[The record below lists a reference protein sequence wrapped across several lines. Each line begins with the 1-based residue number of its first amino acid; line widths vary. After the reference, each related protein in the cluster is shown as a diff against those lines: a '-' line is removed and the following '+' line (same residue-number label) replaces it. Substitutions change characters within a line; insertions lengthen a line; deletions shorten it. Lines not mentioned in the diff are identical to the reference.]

1 MRQQS
6 NGIGVFVQLAPG
18 VRIRASSRGL
28 RTSIGPRAAR
38 LSIGGGRAGIST
50 GVGPFS
56 LYSSLGS
63 GRRARRSSGPA
74 KVSIAARQ
82 RQLAQAAKVAEAQQL
97 ITAFQAILAIHR
109 DAPDPVEPPVAP
121 LPRPANE
128 SEIRRRHIKAAI
140 VGISIFNRAERAR
153 AKSTAEAA
161 ALAEIAAENARAQ
174 HERQRIQDELD
185 QRWRSLCANDPDV
198 LLPTLAEAFEDN
210 EAPAAP
216 VGVEADE
223 VAIVVLVPGL
233 DVVPERMPQTTAA
246 GNLSIPK
253 LSKGKRSGFYRLVV
267 CGHLLATCREAFA
280 VAPGILSVR
289 AAVIRVSERDAY
301 GRCRPECLLAGRFVR
316 RAFDGVQWATT
327 DASRIVADTSTD
339 LLVRGVGQAK
349 ELAPLDLSS
358 QPELVALL
366 AAVDLDDLVHPDAR
380 VQEAQSAPPQYSA
393 DGQWWWDG
401 SQWLPVPQ
409 IAPSAPQPPT
419 EVASQDHPSL
429 PTEGAG
435 REYPSPPS

>member
-1 MRQQS
+1 MGLGFS
-6 NGIGVFVQLAPG
+6 FKLAPG

-38 LSIGGGRAGIST
+38 LSIGGGRAGVST
-50 GVGPFS
+50 GVGPFT

-74 KVSIAARQ
+74 KATIAARQ

-97 ITAFQAILAIHR
+97 ISAFQAILALHH

-121 LPRPANE
+121 LPLPANE
-128 SEIRRRHIKAAI
+128 SEIKRRHIKTAMA
-140 VGISIFNRAERAR
+140 GISIFSRAERAS
-153 AKSTAEAA
+153 AKTRAEAA
-161 ALAEIAAENARAQ
+161 AVAEVAAENARRQ
-174 HERQRIQDELD
+174 QERQRFQDELD
-185 QRWRSLCANDPDV
+185 QRWRSLCDNDPDV

-216 VGVEADE
+216 VGVEGDE

-233 DVVPERMPQTTAA
+233 EVVPERMPQRTSA
-246 GNLSIPK
+246 GNLSIPR
-253 LSKGKRSGFYRLVV
+253 LPKGKRSVFYKLVV
-267 CGHLLATCREAFA
+267 CGHVLATCREAFA
-280 VAPGILSVR
+280 VAPGIHSVR
-289 AAVIRVSERDAY
+289 AVVIRLSEKDAY
-301 GRCRPECLLAGRFVR
+301 GRFRPECLLAGRFVR
-316 RAFDGVQWATT
+316 PAFDGVQWATT
-327 DASRIVADTSTD
+327 DAAKIVIDTSTD
-339 LLVRGVGQAK
+339 LLVRSVGQAK
-349 ELAPLDLSS
+349 ELTPLDLSS
-358 QPELVALL
+358 QPELGALL
-366 AAVDLDDLVHPDAR
+366 AAVDLDDLVHPEAR

-409 IAPSAPQPPT
+409 VALSAPRSPT
-419 EVASQDHPSL
+419 EEAAGRGDPSL
-429 PTEGAG
+429 PTDGPG